1 MAGNTTEAA
10 ARHALS
16 GLFEAS
22 RGSRQGATIAALAFL
37 DAHSAGTPDVDV
49 YLDKVRDDARF
60 WAWTAHQAELEVYL
74 VAAIMA
80 LDDGP
85 ILKRAAKRL
94 AALGWQKMDASDR
107 AAFLAWVEK
116 NDG

>member
-1 MAGNTTEAA
+1 MTEAA
-10 ARHALS
+10 ARHALT
-16 GLFEAS
+16 GLLDAS
-22 RGSRQGATIAALAFL
+22 KASNRGATIAALAFL
-37 DAHSAGTPDVDV
+37 DSHSAGQPDVNV
-49 YLDKVRDDARF
+49 YLDRVRDDAQF

-74 VAAIMA
+74 VAAMMA

-94 AALGWQKMDASDR
+94 TALGWQKMDASDR